1 LCGRTDLDGC
11 AMRYAD
17 YTDMGGVGQAFLT
30 THWSLIEG
38 IEASGDGRNRAL
50 VELLLAR
57 YWKPVY
63 CYLRRRGH
71 PNEEAK
77 DLTQGFFHEVVLG
90 RNLIQKAD
98 QTKGRFRSFL
108 LTALNRYVI
117 NVQQEQ
123 AARKRTPEGGL
134 VPLDLAEMAEV
145 PQPMTAL
152 TPEDAFTYA
161 WVSALLEQV
170 LQDVQGACE
179 KEGKG
184 AHWQVFH
191 DRVLRPVMKGGEA
204 PSLESICREYGIPDV
219 AQASN
224 MIVTVKRRFQTALTQ
239 RLRDSVMS
247 DEEAEAEFQEIKR
260 FLPRMAQD
268 RAAFPEIG

>member
-1 LCGRTDLDGC
+1 
-11 AMRYAD
+11 MRHAD

-38 IEASGDGRNRAL
+38 LQASEDDRNRAL
-50 VELLLAR
+50 VDLLLAR

-77 DLTQGFFHEVVLG
+77 DLTQGFFYEVVLG

-123 AARKRTPEGGL
+123 AARKRRPGGGF
-134 VPLDLAEMAEV
+134 VPMDLAEMTDV
-145 PQPMTAL
+145 PHAMTTL

-170 LQDVQGACE
+170 LQDVQSGCE
-179 KEGKG
+179 EEGKG
-184 AHWQVFH
+184 VHWQVFH
-191 DRVLRPVMKGGEA
+191 DRVLRPVMEGGEA
-204 PSLESICREYGIPDV
+204 PPLESLCREHDIPDA

-224 MIVTVKRRFQTALTQ
+224 MIVTVKRRFQTALAQ

-260 FLPRMAQD
+260 FLPRLAQD
-268 RAAFPEIG
+268 RASFPEIG

>member
-1 LCGRTDLDGC
+1 
-11 AMRYAD
+11 MRHAD

-38 IEASGDGRNRAL
+38 LQAGEDDRNRAL

-77 DLTQGFFHEVVLG
+77 DLTQGFFCEVVLG

-117 NVQQEQ
+117 NMQEER
-123 AARKRTPEGGL
+123 AARKRTPGGGL
-134 VPLDLAEMAEV
+134 VPLDLAEMTEV
-145 PQPMTAL
+145 PHAMTTL

-170 LQDVQGACE
+170 LQDVQAGCQ
-179 KEGKG
+179 KDGK
-184 AHWQVFH
+184 AVYWQIFH
-191 DRVLRPVMKGGEA
+191 DRVLRPVLKGAEA
-204 PSLESICREYGIPDV
+204 PSLESICRDYGLSDT

-224 MIVTVKRRFQTALTQ
+224 MVVTVKRRFRTALTQ
-239 RLRDSVMS
+239 RVRDSVMS
-247 DEEAEAEFQEIKR
+247 DEEAEAELQEIRR
-260 FLPRMAQD
+260 FLPRLAQD
-268 RAAFPEIG
+268 RAAFPERG

>member
-1 LCGRTDLDGC
+1 
-11 AMRYAD
+11 
-17 YTDMGGVGQAFLT
+17 
-30 THWSLIEG
+30 
-38 IEASGDGRNRAL
+38 
-50 VELLLAR
+50 
-57 YWKPVY
+57 
-63 CYLRRRGH
+63 
-71 PNEEAK
+71 
-77 DLTQGFFHEVVLG
+77 
-90 RNLIQKAD
+90 
-98 QTKGRFRSFL
+98 
-108 LTALNRYVI
+108 
-117 NVQQEQ
+117 
-123 AARKRTPEGGL
+123 
-134 VPLDLAEMAEV
+134 MAEV
-145 PQPMTAL
+145 PHPMTVL

-170 LQDVQGACE
+170 LQDVRRGCE

-204 PSLESICREYGIPDV
+204 PSLESICRAYGIPDV

-224 MIVTVKRRFQTALTQ
+224 MIVTVKRRFQTALAQ